1 MYLPV
6 NGRNLLSK
14 EDYLSVEL
22 QLSMGTRDFLLF
34 AHHYPKKAFL
44 K

>member
-1 MYLPV
+1 MYPPI

-22 QLSMGTRDFLLF
+22 QLSMGTKYFLLF
-34 AHHYPKKAFL
+34 ASHFPKKAFL

>member
-1 MYLPV
+1 MYLLR

-22 QLSMGTRDFLLF
+22 QLSMGARGFLLF
-34 AHHYPKKAFL
+34 ASHYPKKAFL